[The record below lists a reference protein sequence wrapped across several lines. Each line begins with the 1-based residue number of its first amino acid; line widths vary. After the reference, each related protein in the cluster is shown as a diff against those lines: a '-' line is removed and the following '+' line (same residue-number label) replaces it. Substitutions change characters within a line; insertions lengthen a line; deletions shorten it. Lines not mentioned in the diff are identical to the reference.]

1 MRARKLSSQLVTVRK
16 LVPQAGDEFGDAS
29 VEAHRATSFTVK
41 MQVMYN
47 RRETS
52 IAGAPGRDIGVQA
65 MALVE
70 KAECDRAGWTPEA
83 DDLVTLN
90 DGESL
95 FIRDVQPESAK
106 PIRLGNPTGG
116 WLEWRLTLSNAGSER
131 RAAGSY

>member
-1 MRARKLSSQLVTVRK
+1 MRPRKLNPQLVTVRK
-16 LVPQAGDEFGDAS
+16 LVSQAGDEFGDAS
-29 VEAHRATSFTVK
+29 VETHRASSFMVR

-65 MALVE
+65 MALIE
-70 KAECDRAGWTPEA
+70 KSECERAGWTPEA
-83 DDLVTLN
+83 DDMVTLG

-116 WLEWRLTLSNAGSER
+116 WMEWRLTLSNAGAER